1 MMNFEVFKGNN
12 DELYFRLVDTTGK
25 ILLSSEGY
33 KQKDSVLN
41 GIESVKKNLPLPTG
55 IEMKESTNGK
65 HFFNIKSTNGQVV
78 GTSTMFDTVELRDKW
93 LTDLKKE
100 ITETKVVELEK

>member
-1 MMNFEVFKGNN
+1 MMKFEVFKGNN
-12 DELYFRLVDTTGK
+12 SEMYFRLVDTTGK
-25 ILLSSEGY
+25 TLLSSEGY
-33 KQKDSVLN
+33 KQKESVLN

-65 HFFNIKSTNGQVV
+65 HFFNVKSTNGQIV

-93 LTDLKKE
+93 LADLKKE
-100 ITETKVVELEK
+100 APQLTVVETEK

>member
-1 MMNFEVFKGNN
+1 MMNFEVFTGSNS
-12 DELYFRLVDTTGK
+12 ELYFRLVDKTGK
-25 ILLSSEGY
+25 VILSSEGY
-33 KQKDSVLN
+33 KQKESALS

-78 GTSTMFDTVELRDKW
+78 GTSAMFDSIELRDKW
-93 LTDLKKE
+93 LNDLKKE
-100 ITETKVVELEK
+100 IPMTKVIELEK

>member
-1 MMNFEVFKGNN
+1 MMNFEVFTGSNK
-12 DELYFRLVDTTGK
+12 ELYFRLVDNSGK
-25 ILLSSEGY
+25 IILSSEGY
-33 KQKDSVLN
+33 KQKDSALN

-78 GTSTMFDTVELRDKW
+78 STSTMFDSVELRDKW
-93 LTDLKKE
+93 LMEMKKE
-100 ITETKVVELEK
+100 IPMMKVIEIEK